1 MLIVLAPAGAVR
13 SIKNVAASINEVDYE
28 PRKFAA

>member
-13 SIKNVAASINEVDYE
+13 SIKNVVANVEVDNE
-28 PRKFAA
+28 SREFAT